1 MKLLYALLLSL
12 PLLFIAIGATGQ
24 EAETTDSTV
33 IVFGDTNYLL
43 TLHLLDP
50 DSRNEDKSNA
60 TLTLKQVVK
69 DGVKILFV
77 DSLYCMRPW
86 LTFRDFNND
95 GTDDVL
101 VFHTSSA
108 RSNWSHHLYLV
119 DKKARQ
125 LTLVKGFTELLNPE
139 VNTKT
144 GVITSSALYGDKV
157 SYTFYRIK
165 PNGVLVK
172 AGRGYEKKI
181 D

>member
-1 MKLLYALLLSL
+1 MKLLNSLFLSL
-12 PLLFIAIGATGQ
+12 PLLFGAPGATGQ
-24 EAETTDSTV
+24 EAEATDSTV
-33 IVFGDTNYLL
+33 MVFGDTSYRL
-43 TLHLLDP
+43 TLRLLEP
-50 DSRNEDKSNA
+50 DSQNENNNNA
-60 TLTLKQVVK
+60 TLTLRQIAK
-69 DGVKILFV
+69 GGEKILFV

-86 LTFRDFNND
+86 ITFRDFNND

-119 DKKARQ
+119 DKKARK
-125 LTLVKGFTELLNPE
+125 LTFVKGFAKLPNPE
-139 VNTKT
+139 VNAKT

-157 SYTFYRIK
+157 SYAFYRIK

-172 AGRGYEKKI
+172 AGRSYEKKV